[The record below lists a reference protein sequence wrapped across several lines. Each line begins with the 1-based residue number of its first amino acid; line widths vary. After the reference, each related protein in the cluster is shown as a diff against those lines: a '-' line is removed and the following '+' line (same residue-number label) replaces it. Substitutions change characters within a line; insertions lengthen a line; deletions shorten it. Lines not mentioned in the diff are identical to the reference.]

1 MPSVFLGYVAAV
13 AAVIFSAGWQL
24 ATRAGVTTTLTP
36 VDLALF
42 RYVIPALVL
51 APIWWR
57 YGVLPKSVRPHLL
70 VLMLLGAGLPF
81 GLASSVGAQFAPA
94 AHMGTLLPG
103 TIPLFVALL
112 SVLALKETVAP
123 GQILG
128 LALIVSGIAAMGSN
142 AIATAQTGM
151 WRGDLLFLAAS
162 LLWSIY
168 TIAFRKSGMS
178 PWHSAAVISFWSGI
192 VVIPLWYFSGAGHFT
207 TAPIGDVLIQVLWQ
221 GLFAG
226 VGVAGCFALA
236 VKFIGPSRA
245 AASVALIP
253 ACAALGGWLLLGETA
268 DALTLAG
275 IAAATLGVV
284 FATGVI
290 PIATLRLRPI
300 R

>member
-1 MPSVFLGYVAAV
+1 MPSVFLGYVAALATV
-13 AAVIFSAGWQL
+13 VLSVGWQL

-36 VDLALF
+36 TDLALF
-42 RYVIPALVL
+42 RYAMPAIIL

-57 YGVLPKSVRPHLL
+57 YGVLPKSVRPHHLL
-70 VLMLLGAGLPF
+70 LMLLGAGLPF
-81 GLASSVGAQFAPA
+81 GLVSSVGAQFAPA

-112 SVLALKETVAP
+112 SVMILKETFAP
-123 GQILG
+123 GRILG
-128 LALIVSGIAAMGSN
+128 LVLIVSGIAAMGGY
-142 AIATAQTGM
+142 AIATAETGM
-151 WRGDLLFLAAS
+151 WRGDLLFLTAS

-178 PWHSAAVISFWSGI
+178 PWHSAAVISFWSS
-192 VVIPLWYFSGAGHFT
+192 VLVIPLWYVADTGHLIA
-207 TAPIGDVLIQVLWQ
+207 APIGDIAFQALWQ
-221 GLFAG
+221 GLLAG
-226 VGVAGCFALA
+226 VGGSGCFALA
-236 VKFIGPSRA
+236 VKNIGPSRA

-253 ACAALGGWLLLGETA
+253 ACAALGGFVFLGERV
-268 DALTLAG
+268 DSFTLAG